1 MFDAITESM
10 SQFVASN
17 FARPKPRHLPDLPPI
32 KRVSDRVVRILGMN
46 PSEFTLQGTNTYL
59 VGTGPSRWLIDT
71 GEGRREYI
79 PLLRKAMED
88 EGVTGLEGIL
98 LTHYHG
104 DHIGGLRDVRALMKD
119 LGVDEPVLA
128 YKRIRAGNGERAV
141 RTDDNPHGD
150 VDDPERSRCYV
161 DVRDGDLF
169 RC

>member
-98 LTHYHG
+98 LTH
-104 DHIGGLRDVRALMKD
+104 
-119 LGVDEPVLA
+119 
-128 YKRIRAGNGERAV
+128 
-141 RTDDNPHGD
+141 
-150 VDDPERSRCYV
+150 
-161 DVRDGDLF
+161 
-169 RC
+169 